1 MPVAPNLLERLV
13 LFRLNKAP
21 APLLD
26 LFGAAG
32 FEAVTLA
39 VDVGLFEALSDGPLT
54 AAELAA
60 RIDAH
65 EDGVRALLGF
75 LDAQG
80 YVSERDGRYRNT
92 RMTTKWVTTGSPTSV
107 APWLTFWDELVFP
120 FWEENLEAAIRTGE
134 PPETLYEWLGDDED
148 RWETTQ
154 RGFRAA
160 ASVVAEEVRR
170 AVDVP
175 EDASAV
181 LDVGGGHGLFA
192 VELCRSRPGLSATVV
207 DHPAALGLARETIG
221 EAELDDRVTTR
232 GADYLVD
239 DLGEGFD
246 LALAFNIVHAHDRAE
261 TVRLFE
267 RVHGALAPGGRIA
280 VLDQFV
286 GSARTPVGRAGLGF
300 VALTYLATLGATLP
314 AFDEVAEWLGDAG
327 FEGIERT
334 AIRAAGPG
342 NTLLQATKKR

>member
-1 MPVAPNLLERLV
+1 M
-13 LFRLNKAP
+13 
-21 APLLD
+21 LD

-32 FEAVTLA
+32 FEAVALA
-39 VDVGLFEALSDGPLT
+39 VDVGLFEALSDDPQT
-54 AAELAA
+54 AAELAD

-80 YVSERDGRYRNT
+80 YVRERDGRYRNT
-92 RMTTKWVTTGSPTSV
+92 RMTTKWVTSGSSTSV
-107 APWLTFWDELVFP
+107 ASWLTFWDDLVFP
-120 FWEENLEAAIRTGE
+120 FWEENLEAAVRTGE
-134 PPETLYEWLGDDED
+134 PPETLYEWLGDDEK

-160 ASVVAEEVRR
+160 ASVVVDEVVD
-170 AVDVP
+170 AVDIP
-175 EDASAV
+175 EGASAV

-207 DHPAALGLARETIG
+207 DRPAALGLARETAADAG
-221 EAELDDRVTTR
+221 LDDRVTTR
-232 GADYLVD
+232 GADYLRE
-239 DLGEGFD
+239 DLGDGYD
-246 LALAFNIVHAHDRAE
+246 LALAFNVVHAHDRDE

-267 RVHGALAPGGRIA
+267 RAHDALDPGGRIA

-300 VALTYLATLGATLP
+300 VALTYLVTLGASLP
-314 AFDEVAEWLGDAG
+314 AFDEVAAWLGDAG

-334 AIRAAGPG
+334 AIRGAGPG
-342 NTLLQATKKR
+342 NTLLQAIKKP

>member
-1 MPVAPNLLERLV
+1 MPVKPNLLERLV
-13 LFRLNKAP
+13 LFRLNRAP
-21 APLLD
+21 APMLD

-39 VDVGLFEALSDGPLT
+39 VDVGLFEALAEEPLT
-54 AAELAA
+54 AAELAG

-65 EDGVRALLGF
+65 EDGIRALLGF

-80 YVSERDGRYRNT
+80 YVSERDGRFWNT
-92 RMTTKWVTTGSPTSV
+92 RMTTKWLTDESGTNV
-107 APWLTFWDELVFP
+107 APWLTFWDDVVFP
-120 FWEENLEAAIRTGE
+120 FWEENLEAAIRAGE
-134 PPETLYEWLGDDED
+134 PPATLYEWLGDDET

-160 ASVVAEEVRR
+160 ASVVVDEVVD

-175 EDASAV
+175 EDASAL
-181 LDVGGGHGLFA
+181 LDIGGGHGLFA
-192 VELCRSRPGLSATVV
+192 VELCRARPSLSATVV
-207 DHPAALGLARETIG
+207 DSPAALSLARETVEDAG
-221 EAELDDRVTTR
+221 LEDRVTTR
-232 GADYLVD
+232 GADYLRE
-239 DLGEGFD
+239 DLGDGFD
-246 LALAFNIVHAHDRAE
+246 VALAFNVVHAHDRGE

-267 RVHGALAPGGRIA
+267 RAHDALDPGGRLA

-300 VALTYLATLGATLP
+300 VALTYLVTLGASLP
-314 AFDEVAEWLGDAG
+314 AFDDVVESLGDAG

-334 AIRAAGPG
+334 AIRGAGPG
-342 NTLLQATKKR
+342 NTLVQATKRR